1 MACPTCQGVRAVLN
15 EIMKVPDPT
24 AQSEYLHRASA
35 KLGVTEEFLRK
46 IVENKA
52 PAKGPEEPGLFCP
65 AEKRLFQILMGDPS
79 LAPYVFAE
87 CGEEIFNGLQSEP
100 IFQYILEC
108 FKNNL
113 SWSFPGLQGKVTPAL
128 MSQLEWAVFE
138 KSSGGSVEEAQE
150 CLRSL
155 RKVHLQNRLK
165 DIQQKIAR
173 SEKKGEKEELL
184 ALLYQKQDVTKQIL
198 ALA

>member
-1 MACPTCQGVRAVLN
+1 
-15 EIMKVPDPT
+15 
-24 AQSEYLHRASA
+24 
-35 KLGVTEEFLRK
+35 
-46 IVENKA
+46 
-52 PAKGPEEPGLFCP
+52 
-65 AEKRLFQILMGDPS
+65 
-79 LAPYVFAE
+79 
-87 CGEEIFNGLQSEP
+87 
-100 IFQYILEC
+100 
-108 FKNNL
+108 
-113 SWSFPGLQGKVTPAL
+113 
-128 MSQLEWAVFE
+128 MSQLARALFE

-198 ALA
+198 ALP